1 LFPEQAVVPYP
12 ARLLVFAT
20 IVQEDETLW
29 DSSRHPHFEG
39 NLRAI
44 RVDTDD
50 PREVGV
56 TFETKLTVRNAE
68 GMQLRRME
76 IRGPEGPSVGTWER
90 FEDLESPDE
99 SPEGSSG

>member
-1 LFPEQAVVPYP
+1 LRTRA
-12 ARLLVFAT
+12 
-20 IVQEDETLW
+20 
-29 DSSRHPHFEG
+29 SRPCGIQVGTRHFEG

-44 RVDTDD
+44 RVDTGD

-90 FEDLESPDE
+90 FEGLESPDE
-99 SPEGSSG
+99 ES